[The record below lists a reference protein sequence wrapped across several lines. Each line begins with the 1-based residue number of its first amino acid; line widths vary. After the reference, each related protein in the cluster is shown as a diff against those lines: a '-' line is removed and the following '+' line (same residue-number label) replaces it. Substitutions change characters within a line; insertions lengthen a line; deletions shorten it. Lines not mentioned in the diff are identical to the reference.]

1 MVLNLKNDICFKSDS
16 VAEQLILEEGISGV
30 LLYSTLKGV
39 APFKGYVS
47 DWIILVDE
55 IKYDS
60 LLNEMGYEVSTHA
73 SYSFGSKQFY
83 VKPYIDSRFL
93 WGYSRYRDFY
103 HLTKEQK
110 KYFIENLNKCGYK
123 FIKPLNKLIIR

>member
-1 MVLNLKNDICFKSDS
+1 MVLNLKNDIRFKSDS
-16 VAEQLILEEGISGV
+16 VAEQFILEEGISGV

-39 APFKGYVS
+39 VPFKGYNS

-55 IKYDS
+55 IKCDD
-60 LLNEMGYEVSTHA
+60 LFDEIGYEVSTHA
-73 SYSFGSKQFY
+73 SYSFSNRQFY
-83 VKPYIDSRFL
+83 VKPYIDSRFM
-93 WGYSRYRDFY
+93 WGHSGSRDFY
-103 HLTKEQK
+103 LLTKEQK